1 MDLIKVNLFNNN
13 QRISLQ
19 FQFEIGKGIYLVRD
33 IEQFK
38 EKYSE
43 QDSNGRKRQVSVKP
57 NRRIIQ
63 RFLIFFLSLSVIF
76 SLECFVFSYIANP
89 LLING
94 KKFDIRC
101 YMLISSVKPL
111 IVLYHSG
118 YIRLSMFDFDA
129 QDQNLLIHL
138 TNQVFLFFLFS
149 FVSSLNLVYAK
160 ERSQIL

>member
-43 QDSNGRKRQVSVKP
+43 QDSNERKRQVSVKP

-63 RFLIFFLSLSVIF
+63 RFLIFFCLSLLF
-76 SLECFVFSYIANP
+76 SLWNVS
-89 LLING
+89 
-94 KKFDIRC
+94 
-101 YMLISSVKPL
+101 
-111 IVLYHSG
+111 
-118 YIRLSMFDFDA
+118 
-129 QDQNLLIHL
+129 
-138 TNQVFLFFLFS
+138 FLVTLP
-149 FVSSLNLVYAK
+149 
-160 ERSQIL
+160 ILC